1 VRSGRWLST
10 CLKEKREI
18 LGPVWVRL
26 PQPRATIGFTN
37 NPKGPTLHNHDIN
50 LRELVLTKT
59 PTMAPPRAA
68 RSTSRRNTPLSPPKN
83 AGAVA
88 LSGQSTGRR
97 STRSQSRDISV
108 ASNEHSN
115 LASRKV
121 KERRGVRVPETG
133 KDFCTIAFARGDY
146 QLLVPKSPFLTSKP
160 ALDTVPEN
168 AEVDYPELSPSDAAD
183 AAVDLDDDEF
193 EASSSAYSGI
203 TSDTQY
209 ELSRLDRE
217 LMVNAL
223 PFLHQY
229 SNSLLNLFSSED
241 ASDLLQL
248 HRDLQQPTSKASKR
262 FNALLEGF
270 MLNRKHY
277 GDDTPIDLDVAVRAL
292 AGLRHGDEIPN
303 GAWRPDA
310 VLYLANLA
318 RYISTI
324 YASNENSEE
333 ARATLNSMFNSFPA
347 PFASVPD
354 TAMNAPGYSSSD
366 LPSPDTLALVLE
378 TRTQYLFHELSKKH
392 SHPAFDPDETL
403 RAIFYVDHDRLR
415 GVDYMD
421 ELSTLPSDFEVK
433 FTQRITAIRRH
444 FSNDISNPVDFGGLR
459 REFPY
464 TRFLIR
470 LAKWT
475 QLMTKQYRGLIAEY
489 GGISQIQSRLQDED
503 TRRQFSQED
512 RPPARSQPS
521 ISQRQGEVS
530 RNLEQEELASSGN
543 DLRLPDLRGPKTPS
557 KMKSPQST
565 KGKPEPKKSLEWRA
579 KQQQKSH
586 EMLAAIK
593 ARKAAEAVKNTREI
607 LPPAVEAH
615 TYDTYTGGD
624 DEPILTSPPRTQGV
638 PALSQQGLTVLATLK
653 THAEQSNKENIDN
666 SRTGKMAF
674 IDRQRGAERIT
685 FDSQDEAP
693 AVPSKTPTERKAP
706 ELETDDEEDDFEVD
720 TRTAQPVHARQKLNQ
735 APHTGGGLRRSKA
748 ASKEHTSGGP
758 PHKKARVER
767 THRNVITDE
776 EYHVEEGEDDDDVA
790 ASSQLRREEANRNQ
804 RRSGSSLPP
813 TQRLPLLER
822 RNGPPSSSAPVRGSS
837 EVLPVGTQVSL
848 INQEARQNTAKRL
861 LKKRQPQQR
870 SRWTEV
876 EVERLV
882 ELIENYGVSW
892 AYLLAMDGEHPQGPV
907 LQQRDQGSL
916 RDKARNMK
924 MDFLKYVFLST
935 VIDIRTLTTG

>member
-1 VRSGRWLST
+1 
-10 CLKEKREI
+10 
-18 LGPVWVRL
+18 
-26 PQPRATIGFTN
+26 
-37 NPKGPTLHNHDIN
+37 
-50 LRELVLTKT
+50 
-59 PTMAPPRAA
+59 MAPPRAV

-83 AGAVA
+83 AGATT
-88 LSGQSTGRR
+88 LSGQSAGRR
-97 STRSQSRDISV
+97 STRSQSRDIIV

-115 LASRKV
+115 LANRKV
-121 KERRGVRVPETG
+121 KERKGVRVPETG
-133 KDFCTIAFARGDY
+133 KDFCTLPLSGETINRAS
-146 QLLVPKSPFLTSKP
+146 QTILLTSKP
-160 ALDTVPEN
+160 ALDAVPEH
-168 AEVDYPELSPSDAAD
+168 AEVEYPELSPSDAAD
-183 AAVDLDDDEF
+183 AAVGLDDDEF

-209 ELSRLDRE
+209 ELSRLDQE

-223 PFLHQY
+223 PFLYQY
-229 SNSLLNLFSSED
+229 SNSLLDLFSSED

-248 HRDLQQPTSKASKR
+248 HRDLQQPTSRASKR

-277 GDDTPIDLDVAVRAL
+277 GDDTPIDLDVAVRAM
-292 AGLRHGDEIPN
+292 AGLRQGDEIPD

-310 VLYLANLA
+310 VLYMANLA

-333 ARATLNSMFNSFPA
+333 ARVTLNSMFNSFPA
-347 PFASVPD
+347 PFVSVSD
-354 TAMNAPGYSSSD
+354 ADMNAPGYSSSD

-378 TRTQYLFHELSKKH
+378 IRTQYLFHELSKKH
-392 SHPAFDPDETL
+392 SHPAFDPDEIL
-403 RAIFYVDHDRLR
+403 RAIFYVGHDRLR

-421 ELSTLPSDFEVK
+421 DFSTLPSDFEAK
-433 FTQRITAIRRH
+433 FTKRITAIRRH
-444 FSNDISNPVDFGGLR
+444 FSNDISNPVDFGGLHQ
-459 REFPY
+459 EFPY

-475 QLMTKQYRGLIAEY
+475 QLMTKQHKGLIAKY
-489 GGISQIQSRLQDED
+489 GGISQIHSRLRDED
-503 TRRQFSQED
+503 ARRKSSHED
-512 RPPARSQPS
+512 RSPTRSQLSTP
-521 ISQRQGEVS
+521 QRQGEVS

-543 DLRLPDLRGPKTPS
+543 DSRLPDLRGPKAPS
-557 KMKSPQST
+557 KVKSPKST

-593 ARKAAEAVKNTREI
+593 ARRVAEAANNAREM
-607 LPPAVEAH
+607 LPPTVEAH
-615 TYDTYTGGD
+615 TYDIHTGGD

-666 SRTGKMAF
+666 SRAGKMAF
-674 IDRQRGAERIT
+674 IDRQSGAERIA

-693 AVPSKTPTERKAP
+693 APPGKTSTKRKAL
-706 ELETDDEEDDFEVD
+706 ELEIDDEEDDFEVD
-720 TRTAQPVHARQKLNQ
+720 TRTAQPVHARQRPNQ
-735 APHTGGGLRRSKA
+735 APHTGGSSRRSKA
-748 ASKEHTSGGP
+748 APKEHTSGGP
-758 PHKKARVER
+758 LRKKARAER
-767 THRNVITDE
+767 TRRNAITDE
-776 EYHVEEGEDDDDVA
+776 EYHVGEEEDDDDVA
-790 ASSQLRREEANRNQ
+790 ASSQLRREEANRNR

-822 RNGPPSSSAPVRGSS
+822 HNGPPSSSAPVRGSS

-848 INQEARQNTAKRL
+848 INREARQNTAKRL

-870 SRWTEV
+870 SRWTEA

-892 AYLLAMDGEHPQGPV
+892 AYLLAMDDEHPEGAV
-907 LQQRDQGSL
+907 LQQRDQVSL
-916 RDKARNMK
+916 KDKARNMK
-924 MDFLKYVFLST
+924 MDFLKYVFLPT
-935 VIDIRTLTTG
+935 VIDIRMLTTR

>member
-1 VRSGRWLST
+1 
-10 CLKEKREI
+10 
-18 LGPVWVRL
+18 
-26 PQPRATIGFTN
+26 
-37 NPKGPTLHNHDIN
+37 
-50 LRELVLTKT
+50 
-59 PTMAPPRAA
+59 
-68 RSTSRRNTPLSPPKN
+68 
-83 AGAVA
+83 
-88 LSGQSTGRR
+88 
-97 STRSQSRDISV
+97 
-108 ASNEHSN
+108 
-115 LASRKV
+115 
-121 KERRGVRVPETG
+121 VPE
-133 KDFCTIAFARGDY
+133 
-146 QLLVPKSPFLTSKP
+146 S
-160 ALDTVPEN
+160 
-168 AEVDYPELSPSDAAD
+168 AEVEYPELSPSDAAD

-223 PFLHQY
+223 PFLYQY
-229 SNSLLNLFSSED
+229 SNSLLTLFSSED

-248 HRDLQQPTSKASKR
+248 HRDLQQPTSRASKR

-292 AGLRHGDEIPN
+292 AGLRQGDEIPN

-310 VLYLANLA
+310 VLYMANLA

-347 PFASVPD
+347 PFVSVSD

-378 TRTQYLFHELSKKH
+378 IRTQYLFHELSKKH
-392 SHPAFDPDETL
+392 SHPAFDPDEML
-403 RAIFYVDHDRLR
+403 RAIFYIDHDRLR

-421 ELSTLPSDFEVK
+421 DFSTLPSDFEIK

-475 QLMTKQYRGLIAEY
+475 QLMTKQHRGLIAEY
-489 GGISQIQSRLQDED
+489 GGISQIQLRLQDED
-503 TRRQFSQED
+503 ARRQSSQED
-512 RPPARSQPS
+512 RPPARSQLS
-521 ISQRQGEVS
+521 IPQRQGEVS
-530 RNLEQEELASSGN
+530 RNLEQQGRASSGN
-543 DLRLPDLRGPKTPS
+543 DLRLPDLHGPKTPS
-557 KMKSPQST
+557 KAKSPQST
-565 KGKPEPKKSLEWRA
+565 RGKSELKKSLEWRA

-593 ARKAAEAVKNTREI
+593 ARKAAQAAKNAREMS
-607 LPPAVEAH
+607 PPPVEAD
-615 TYDTYTGGD
+615 TYDTHAGGD

-638 PALSQQGLTVLATLK
+638 PPLSQQGLTVLATLK

-666 SRTGKMAF
+666 SGAGKMAF
-674 IDRQRGAERIT
+674 IDRQSGAERIA

-693 AVPSKTPTERKAP
+693 VVPGKTSTKLKALEP
-706 ELETDDEEDDFEVD
+706 ETDDEEDDFEVD
-720 TRTAQPVHARQKLNQ
+720 THTAQPVHTRQKPNQ
-735 APHTGGGLRRSKA
+735 APHTGGRSRRSKA
-748 ASKEHTSGGP
+748 ALKEYIPSEP

-767 THRNVITDE
+767 THRNVNTDE
-776 EYHVEEGEDDDDVA
+776 EEEEEEDDVA
-790 ASSQLRREEANRNQ
+790 ASSQLRREEANRNR
-804 RRSGSSLPP
+804 RRSDSSIPP

-822 RNGPPSSSAPVRGSS
+822 HNGPPSSSAPVRGSS
-837 EVLPVGTQVSL
+837 EALPVGTQVSL

-876 EVERLV
+876 EVERLM

-892 AYLLAMDGEHPQGPV
+892 AYLLVMDGEHPQGPV
-907 LQQRDQGSL
+907 LQQRDQVSL
-916 RDKARNMK
+916 KDKARNMK

-935 VIDIRTLTTG
+935 VIDIRMLTAG